1 VRVSDLVRKAKKNM
15 SQIPSFNEGNLLENL
30 KNNAISQSFPS
41 SNSLNQDGR

>member
-1 VRVSDLVRKAKKNM
+1 M
-15 SQIPSFNEGNLLENL
+15 SQIPSFNEGNLLKNF